1 MLGWLAASAERSL
14 VGWASA
20 CVPLGSECP
29 IRESPKLARAPRRC
43 WLGPRPTRMGGHGL
57 GTARGLG
64 NTRGATTTKAAMSDD
79 PSSVAWSVREGGGLG
94 QRMSQGATVEC
105 GHQSI
110 DSHAWP
116 HECRPGARGSIDAI
130 GRCAGREGA
139 EKTSAVEPPCVRG
152 LLGLFH
158 ESERSRGSP
167 ELAFLRW
174 ATATSINQAPHRNPN
189 PMHHAWHRLNRGF
202 PYPLNSGRARGP
214 SEKINRT
221 GAWRAPSSKHPD
233 THVLSTHG
241 FNSTTQ
247 AAAAPFHPRAGPARR
262 PG

>member
-1 MLGWLAASAERSL
+1 MLGWLTASAERSL

-130 GRCAGREGA
+130 GRCAGRGQRKPAPWSRRVCAASSACFTRANEA
-139 EKTSAVEPPCVRG
+139 EARQNWRSCDGPPP
-152 LLGLFH
+152 H
-158 ESERSRGSP
+158 Q
-167 ELAFLRW
+167 
-174 ATATSINQAPHRNPN
+174 SI
-189 PMHHAWHRLNRGF
+189 
-202 PYPLNSGRARGP
+202 
-214 SEKINRT
+214 
-221 GAWRAPSSKHPD
+221 KHP
-233 THVLSTHG
+233 TAIQTPCTTHG
-241 FNSTTQ
+241 IDSIEASPT
-247 AAAAPFHPRAGPARR
+247 H
-262 PG
+262 